1 MFRYCGGLREQQ
13 CPGFLRIPIL
23 LSPCLSVPRLNQYH
37 LSLLFLRGGKGGCSG
52 SVSFL
57 SPLGAGERHFLLP
70 PPPPVSS
77 RQIGNFF
84 RPPFLLLGVA
94 KTATSVSLYIDPL
107 RGHVHPHIPFSRK
120 KRRSRKGFFPFFFAR
135 EFFSEKNRG
144 KDKVHVCH
152 LLPTA
157 ISFPR
162 GFSYV
167 PQKEEKAK
175 PLFFSKSSFF
185 PSQKKRAT
193 NRT

>member
-1 MFRYCGGLREQQ
+1 M
-13 CPGFLRIPIL
+13 PRI
-23 LSPCLSVPRLNQYH
+23 SPHPHPSLTLSVCTPPE
-37 LSLLFLRGGKGGCSG
+37 SISFVASFFAGGKRRMFG
-52 SVSFL
+52 FRFFPF
-57 SPLGAGERHFLLP
+57 SPWRRETFP